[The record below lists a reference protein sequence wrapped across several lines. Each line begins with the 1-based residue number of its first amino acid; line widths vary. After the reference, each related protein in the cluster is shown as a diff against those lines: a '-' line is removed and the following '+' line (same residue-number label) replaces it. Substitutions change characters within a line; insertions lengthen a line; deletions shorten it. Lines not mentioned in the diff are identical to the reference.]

1 MMDINIREHID
12 LELKNL
18 EEKLLKLGKLA
29 IDAVSQSV
37 LALKEQDVDKA
48 KAVIEGDKN
57 LDDMAED
64 IDMSCLKFMARF
76 QPLGQDLRT
85 VSAIMHMAVDLE
97 RIGDYG
103 ASIAKRAIKLSD
115 RPHIK
120 PLLDIPRIE
129 SDIRKMVFLALDA
142 LMEKDTKKAEDVCR
156 MDDEV
161 DDLERQIFRELLL
174 IMIERPQVIE
184 QATELLLVARTLERA
199 GDHATNLAERV
210 IYMVTG
216 KKISASQIRRPR
228 EENS

>member
-1 MMDINIREHID
+1 MMDINVREHID

-37 LALKEQDVDKA
+37 LALKEQDVEKA

-85 VSAIMHMAVDLE
+85 VSAIMHMTVDLE

-103 ASIAKRAIKLSD
+103 SSIAKRAIKLSD

-120 PLLDIPRIE
+120 PLLDIPRME

-210 IYMVTG
+210 IYIVTG

>member
-1 MMDINIREHID
+1 MEINVREHID
-12 LELKNL
+12 VELKKL

-29 IDAVSQSV
+29 VDAISQAV
-37 LALKEQDVDKA
+37 TALKEQDVA
-48 KAVIEGDKN
+48 KAQEVIRGDSL
-57 LDDMAED
+57 LDELAED

-103 ASIAKRAIKLSD
+103 SSIAKRAIRLSD

-120 PLLDIPRIE
+120 PLLDIPRME
-129 SDIRKMVFLALDA
+129 SDIRKMVNLALEA
-142 LMEKDTKKAEDVCR
+142 LMEKDVKKAEEVCR

-161 DDLERQIFRELLL
+161 DDLDQQIFRELLL
-174 IMIERPQVIE
+174 IMLERPNVIE
-184 QATELLLVARTLERA
+184 QATELLLISRTLERA

-210 IYMVTG
+210 IHMVTG
-216 KKISASQIRRPR
+216 KKVSASQIRRPKG
-228 EENS
+228 EVI

>member
-1 MMDINIREHID
+1 MMDINVREHID

-37 LALKEQDVDKA
+37 FALKEQDVEKA

-210 IYMVTG
+210 IYIVTG

>member
-1 MMDINIREHID
+1 MMDINVREHID

-120 PLLDIPRIE
+120 PLLDIPRME
-129 SDIRKMVFLALDA
+129 SDIRKMVFLALNA
-142 LMEKDTKKAEDVCR
+142 LMEKDTKNAEDVCR

>member
-1 MMDINIREHID
+1 MEINVREHID
-12 LELKNL
+12 VELKKL

-29 IDAVSQSV
+29 VDAISQAV
-37 LALKEQDVDKA
+37 TALKEQDVTKA
-48 KAVIEGDKN
+48 QEVIRGDSL
-57 LDDMAED
+57 LDELAED

-103 ASIAKRAIKLSD
+103 SSIAKRAIRLSD

-120 PLLDIPRIE
+120 PLLDIPRME
-129 SDIRKMVFLALDA
+129 SDIRKMVNLALEA
-142 LMEKDTKKAEDVCR
+142 LMEKDVKKAEEVCR

-161 DDLERQIFRELLL
+161 DDLDQQIFRELLL
-174 IMIERPQVIE
+174 IMLERPNVIE
-184 QATELLLVARTLERA
+184 QATELLLISRTLERA

-210 IYMVTG
+210 IHMVTG
-216 KKISASQIRRPR
+216 KKVSASQIRRPKG
-228 EENS
+228 EDI

>member
-1 MMDINIREHID
+1 MDINIREHID

-210 IYMVTG
+210 IYIVTG

>member
-37 LALKEQDVDKA
+37 LALKEQDVEKA

-120 PLLDIPRIE
+120 PLLDIPRME
-129 SDIRKMVFLALDA
+129 SDIRKMVLLALDA

>member
-1 MMDINIREHID
+1 MEINVREHID
-12 LELKNL
+12 VELKKL

-29 IDAVSQSV
+29 VDAISQAV
-37 LALKEQDVDKA
+37 TALKEQDVA
-48 KAVIEGDKN
+48 KAREVIKGDN
-57 LDDMAED
+57 LLDELAED
-64 IDMSCLKFMARF
+64 IDMSCLRFMARF

-103 ASIAKRAIKLSD
+103 SSIAKRAIRLSD

-129 SDIRKMVFLALDA
+129 NDIRKMVDKALEA
-142 LMEKDTKKAEDVCR
+142 LMERDVKKAEEVCR

-161 DDLERQIFRELLL
+161 DDLDQQIFRELLL
-174 IMIERPQVIE
+174 IMIERPNVIE
-184 QATELLLVARTLERA
+184 QATELLLISRTLERA

-216 KKISASQIRRPR
+216 KKVSASQIRRPKG
-228 EENS
+228 EVI

>member
-64 IDMSCLKFMARF
+64 IDMSCLTFMARF

-142 LMEKDTKKAEDVCR
+142 LMEKDAKKAEDVCR

-210 IYMVTG
+210 IYIVTG

>member
-1 MMDINIREHID
+1 MMDINVREHID

-37 LALKEQDVDKA
+37 LALKEQDVEKA

-120 PLLDIPRIE
+120 PLLDIPRME

>member
-1 MMDINIREHID
+1 MDINVREHID

-37 LALKEQDVDKA
+37 LALKEQDVEKA

-57 LDDMAED
+57 LDNMAED

-120 PLLDIPRIE
+120 PLLDIPRME
-129 SDIRKMVFLALDA
+129 SDIRKMVLLALDA

-161 DDLERQIFRELLL
+161 DDLERQIFHELLL

-210 IYMVTG
+210 IYIVTG

>member
-1 MMDINIREHID
+1 MDINIREHID

-29 IDAVSQSV
+29 MDAVSQSV
-37 LALKEQDVDKA
+37 LALKEQDVEKA

-64 IDMSCLKFMARF
+64 IDMSCLTFMARF

-120 PLLDIPRIE
+120 PLLDIPRME

>member
-29 IDAVSQSV
+29 MDAVSQSV
-37 LALKEQDVDKA
+37 LALKEQDVEKA

-64 IDMSCLKFMARF
+64 IDMSCLTFMARF

-120 PLLDIPRIE
+120 PLLDIPRME

>member
-1 MMDINIREHID
+1 MEINVREHID
-12 LELKNL
+12 VELKKL

-29 IDAVSQSV
+29 VDAISQAV
-37 LALKEQDVDKA
+37 TALKEQDVA
-48 KAVIEGDKN
+48 KAQEVIRGDSL
-57 LDDMAED
+57 LDELAED

-103 ASIAKRAIKLSD
+103 SSIAKRAIRLSD

-120 PLLDIPRIE
+120 PLLDIPRME
-129 SDIRKMVFLALDA
+129 SDIRKMVNLALEA
-142 LMEKDTKKAEDVCR
+142 LMEKDVKKAEEVCR

-161 DDLERQIFRELLL
+161 DDLDQQIFRELLL
-174 IMIERPQVIE
+174 IMLERPNVIE
-184 QATELLLVARTLERA
+184 QATELLLISRTLERA

-210 IYMVTG
+210 IHMVTG
-216 KKISASQIRRPR
+216 KKVSASQIRRPKG
-228 EENS
+228 EDI

>member
-1 MMDINIREHID
+1 
-12 LELKNL
+12 
-18 EEKLLKLGKLA
+18 
-29 IDAVSQSV
+29 
-37 LALKEQDVDKA
+37 
-48 KAVIEGDKN
+48 
-57 LDDMAED
+57 
-64 IDMSCLKFMARF
+64 
-76 QPLGQDLRT
+76 
-85 VSAIMHMAVDLE
+85 MAVDLE

-120 PLLDIPRIE
+120 PLLDIPRME
-129 SDIRKMVFLALDA
+129 SDIRKMVFLALNA
-142 LMEKDTKKAEDVCR
+142 LMEKDTKNAEDVCR

-210 IYMVTG
+210 IYIVTG

>member
-1 MMDINIREHID
+1 MDINIREHID

-174 IMIERPQVIE
+174 IMIERPQVIQ

-210 IYMVTG
+210 IYIVTG

>member
-1 MMDINIREHID
+1 MMDINVREHID

-37 LALKEQDVDKA
+37 LALKEQDVEKA

-57 LDDMAED
+57 LDNMAED

-120 PLLDIPRIE
+120 PLLDIPRME
-129 SDIRKMVFLALDA
+129 SDIRKMVLLALDA

-161 DDLERQIFRELLL
+161 DDLERQIFHELLL

-210 IYMVTG
+210 IYIVTG

>member
-1 MMDINIREHID
+1 MMDINVREHID

-120 PLLDIPRIE
+120 PLLDIPRME
-129 SDIRKMVFLALDA
+129 SDIRKMVFLALNA
-142 LMEKDTKKAEDVCR
+142 LMEKDTKNAEDVCR

-210 IYMVTG
+210 IYIVTG

>member
-1 MMDINIREHID
+1 MMDINVREHID

-37 LALKEQDVDKA
+37 LALKEQDVEKA

-210 IYMVTG
+210 IYIVTG

>member
-37 LALKEQDVDKA
+37 LALKEQDVEKA

-85 VSAIMHMAVDLE
+85 ASAIMHMAVDLE

-120 PLLDIPRIE
+120 PLLDIPRME
-129 SDIRKMVFLALDA
+129 SDIRKMVLLALDA

-210 IYMVTG
+210 IYIVTG

>member
-1 MMDINIREHID
+1 MMDINVREHID

-37 LALKEQDVDKA
+37 LALKEQDVEKA

-120 PLLDIPRIE
+120 PLLDIPRME
-129 SDIRKMVFLALDA
+129 SDIRKMVFLALNA
-142 LMEKDTKKAEDVCR
+142 LMEKDTKNAEDVCR

-210 IYMVTG
+210 IYIVTG

>member
-1 MMDINIREHID
+1 MDINVREHID

-37 LALKEQDVDKA
+37 LALKEQDVEKA

-210 IYMVTG
+210 IYIVTG

>member
-1 MMDINIREHID
+1 MMDINVREHID

-37 LALKEQDVDKA
+37 LALKEQDVEKA

-64 IDMSCLKFMARF
+64 IDMSCLTFMARF

-120 PLLDIPRIE
+120 PLLDIPRME
-129 SDIRKMVFLALDA
+129 SDIRKMVFLALNA
-142 LMEKDTKKAEDVCR
+142 LMEKDTKNAEDVCR

-210 IYMVTG
+210 IYIVTG

>member
-1 MMDINIREHID
+1 MEINVREHID
-12 LELKNL
+12 VELKKL

-29 IDAVSQSV
+29 VDAISQAV
-37 LALKEQDVDKA
+37 TALKEQDVA
-48 KAVIEGDKN
+48 KAREVIKGDN
-57 LDDMAED
+57 LLDELAED
-64 IDMSCLKFMARF
+64 IDMSCLRFMARF

-103 ASIAKRAIKLSD
+103 SSIAKRAIRLSD

-120 PLLDIPRIE
+120 PILDIPRME
-129 SDIRKMVFLALDA
+129 NDIRKMVDKALEA
-142 LMEKDTKKAEDVCR
+142 LMERDVKKAEEVCR

-161 DDLERQIFRELLL
+161 DDLDQQIFRELLL
-174 IMIERPQVIE
+174 IMIERPNVIE
-184 QATELLLVARTLERA
+184 QATELLLISRTLERA

-216 KKISASQIRRPR
+216 KKVSASQIRRPKG
-228 EENS
+228 EVI

>member
-37 LALKEQDVDKA
+37 LALKEQDVEKA

-210 IYMVTG
+210 IYIVTG

>member
-1 MMDINIREHID
+1 MEINVREHID
-12 LELKNL
+12 VELKKL

-29 IDAVSQSV
+29 VDAISQAV
-37 LALKEQDVDKA
+37 TALKEQDVA
-48 KAVIEGDKN
+48 KAREVIKGDN
-57 LDDMAED
+57 LLDELAED
-64 IDMSCLKFMARF
+64 IDVSCLRFMARF

-103 ASIAKRAIKLSD
+103 SSIAKRAIRLSD

-120 PLLDIPRIE
+120 PLLDIPRME
-129 SDIRKMVFLALDA
+129 NDIRKMVDKALEA
-142 LMEKDTKKAEDVCR
+142 LMERDVKKAEEVCR

-161 DDLERQIFRELLL
+161 DDLDQQIFRELLL
-174 IMIERPQVIE
+174 IMIERPNVIE
-184 QATELLLVARTLERA
+184 QATELLLISRTLERA

-216 KKISASQIRRPR
+216 KKVSASQIRRPKG
-228 EENS
+228 EVI

>member
-1 MMDINIREHID
+1 MEINVREHID
-12 LELKNL
+12 VELKKL

-29 IDAVSQSV
+29 VDAISQAV
-37 LALKEQDVDKA
+37 TALKEQDVA
-48 KAVIEGDKN
+48 KAREVIKGDN
-57 LDDMAED
+57 LLDELAED
-64 IDMSCLKFMARF
+64 IDMSCLRFMARF

-103 ASIAKRAIKLSD
+103 SSIAKRAIRLSD

-120 PLLDIPRIE
+120 PLLDIPQME
-129 SDIRKMVFLALDA
+129 NDIRKMVDKALEA
-142 LMEKDTKKAEDVCR
+142 LMERDVKKAEEVCR

-161 DDLERQIFRELLL
+161 DDLDQQIFRELLL
-174 IMIERPQVIE
+174 IMIERPNVIE
-184 QATELLLVARTLERA
+184 QATELLLISRTLERA

-216 KKISASQIRRPR
+216 KKVSASQIRRPKG
-228 EENS
+228 EVI

>member
-1 MMDINIREHID
+1 MDINVREHID

-37 LALKEQDVDKA
+37 LALKEQDVEKA

-120 PLLDIPRIE
+120 PLLDIPRME

-142 LMEKDTKKAEDVCR
+142 LMEKDTKNAEDVCR

-210 IYMVTG
+210 IYIVTG

>member
-1 MMDINIREHID
+1 MDINVREHID

-37 LALKEQDVDKA
+37 LALKEQDVEKA

-64 IDMSCLKFMARF
+64 IDMSCLTFMARF

-120 PLLDIPRIE
+120 PLLDIPRME
-129 SDIRKMVFLALDA
+129 SDIRKMVFLALNA
-142 LMEKDTKKAEDVCR
+142 LMEKDTKNAEDVCR

-210 IYMVTG
+210 IYIVTG

>member
-29 IDAVSQSV
+29 MDAVSQSV
-37 LALKEQDVDKA
+37 LALKEQDVEKA

-216 KKISASQIRRPR
+216 KKISALK
-228 EENS
+228 

>member
-174 IMIERPQVIE
+174 IMIERPQVIQ

-210 IYMVTG
+210 IYIVTG

>member
-1 MMDINIREHID
+1 MEINVREHID
-12 LELKNL
+12 VELKKL

-29 IDAVSQSV
+29 VDAISQAV
-37 LALKEQDVDKA
+37 TALKEQDVA
-48 KAVIEGDKN
+48 KAREVIKGDN
-57 LDDMAED
+57 LLDELAED
-64 IDMSCLKFMARF
+64 IDMSCLRFMARF

-103 ASIAKRAIKLSD
+103 SSIAKRATRLSD

-120 PLLDIPRIE
+120 PLLDIPRME
-129 SDIRKMVFLALDA
+129 NDIRKMVDKALEA
-142 LMEKDTKKAEDVCR
+142 LMERDVKKAEEVCR

-161 DDLERQIFRELLL
+161 DDLDQQIFRELLL
-174 IMIERPQVIE
+174 IMIERPNVIE
-184 QATELLLVARTLERA
+184 QATELLLISRTLERA

-216 KKISASQIRRPR
+216 KKVSASQIRRPKG
-228 EENS
+228 EVI

>member
-210 IYMVTG
+210 IYIVTG

>member
-1 MMDINIREHID
+1 MMDINVREHID

-37 LALKEQDVDKA
+37 LALKEQDVEKA

-120 PLLDIPRIE
+120 PLLDIPRME

-210 IYMVTG
+210 IYIVTG

>member
-1 MMDINIREHID
+1 MEINVREHID
-12 LELKNL
+12 VELKKL

-29 IDAVSQSV
+29 VDAISQAV
-37 LALKEQDVDKA
+37 TALKEQDVA
-48 KAVIEGDKN
+48 KAQEVIRGDSL
-57 LDDMAED
+57 LDELAED

-103 ASIAKRAIKLSD
+103 SSIAKRALRLSD

-120 PLLDIPRIE
+120 PLLDIPRME
-129 SDIRKMVFLALDA
+129 SDIRKMVNLALEA
-142 LMEKDTKKAEDVCR
+142 LMEKDVKKAEEVCR

-161 DDLERQIFRELLL
+161 DDLDQQIFRELLL
-174 IMIERPQVIE
+174 IMLERPNVIE
-184 QATELLLVARTLERA
+184 QATELLLISRTLERA

-210 IYMVTG
+210 IHMVTG
-216 KKISASQIRRPR
+216 KKVSASQIRRPKG
-228 EENS
+228 EDI

>member
-1 MMDINIREHID
+1 MDINVREHID

-37 LALKEQDVDKA
+37 LALKEQDVEKA

-85 VSAIMHMAVDLE
+85 VSAIMHMTVDLE

-103 ASIAKRAIKLSD
+103 SSIAKRAIKLSD

-120 PLLDIPRIE
+120 PLLDIPRME

-210 IYMVTG
+210 IYIVTG